1 MERASWAWNTP
12 PAKAW
17 GCPRKRVNSSTPSL
31 ALPLWSAAPRCLER
45 LGLTAG
51 PAWLEGFLVAVVD
64 AAQRAGQELTRL
76 QTAAERASALR
87 RTARSQLPAAA
98 SLALRQP
105 VLIARGVA
113 ERLRLSP
120 QAALTLL
127 KQLVAAGV
135 LREATGRAAWRAYV
149 VA

>member
-1 MERASWAWNTP
+1 M
-12 PAKAW
+12 
-17 GCPRKRVNSSTPSL
+17 
-31 ALPLWSAAPRCLER
+31 
-45 LGLTAG
+45 
-51 PAWLEGFLVAVVD
+51 
-64 AAQRAGQELTRL
+64 
-76 QTAAERASALR
+76 R
-87 RTARSQLPAAA
+87 RTARSQQLPAAA

-135 LREATGRAAWRAYV
+135 LREATGRRRGGPTWWLDGLAATR
-149 VA
+149 VARIR